1 MTTVPSLRERALQC
15 LARREHT
22 RVELARKLASYA
34 ESPEEIEGLLDELT
48 AGRLLS
54 DVRYAESRVRT
65 RGARYGNTRLVQE
78 LHAAGVEGELVRQ
91 ALDEAGDEL
100 TRAKDVWQRK
110 YGRSGLPADAAERL
124 RQTHFLMRRGFSGE
138 TIRRLFRGDLEGD

>member
-1 MTTVPSLRERALQC
+1 MATESSLRERALQC

-34 ESPEEIEGLLDELT
+34 ESPVEIEELLDELT
-48 AGRLLS
+48 ASRLLS
-54 DVRYAESRVRT
+54 DVRYAESRVQT
-65 RGARYGNTRLVQE
+65 RGARYGNTRLAQE
-78 LHAAGVEGELVRQ
+78 LHAVGVEGELVRQ

-100 TRAKDVWQRK
+100 TRARDVWQRK
-110 YGRSGLPADAAERL
+110 YGRSGLPSDAAERL

-138 TIRRLFRGDLEGD
+138 TIRRLLRGDLEGD